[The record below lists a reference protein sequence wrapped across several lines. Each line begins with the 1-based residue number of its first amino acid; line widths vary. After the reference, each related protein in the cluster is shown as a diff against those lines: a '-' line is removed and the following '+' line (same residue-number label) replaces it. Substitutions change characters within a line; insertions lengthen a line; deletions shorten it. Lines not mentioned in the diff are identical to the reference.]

1 MKRFLIALN
10 LVIWSVVAV
19 EASANQ
25 IDNKPHS
32 SKLYLF
38 STKNMGNN
46 TIRATYG
53 VEWKD
58 GTMTYTNIE
67 LVCGELKARDI
78 GYSDDGTGTVWK
90 DRSKELYNGKTHYE
104 LVGKGNEGSLQ
115 YNVYRAVC
123 KNIQARPSS
132 SVVTVEKKDVI
143 VKGIYIGM
151 TQSEYRSIISA
162 EAEKEKQDCLNR
174 LKSSNSYLPESYC
187 DSPSYSN
194 KITIGNVPVRLS
206 PTFDDQNK
214 LREVWGSM
222 AHGSYG
228 FVKAALISKFNMN
241 CLSGVKRNAFNASF
255 NSETCVYKS
264 NTVRL
269 KIEDRWS
276 KIDDAYFEIK
286 DTSYVDSREKKEVE
300 KILKDV

>member
-1 MKRFLIALN
+1 MKQFLIALMM
-10 LVIWSVVAV
+10 VAGIAQA
-19 EASANQ
+19 EQ

-32 SKLYLF
+32 SKLHLF
-38 STKNMGNN
+38 SIKDMGANTK
-46 TIRATYG
+46 RATYG

-67 LVCGELKARDI
+67 LVCGENKAREI
-78 GYSDDGTGTVWK
+78 GYSDDGKGAVWK
-90 DRSKELYNGKTHYE
+90 DRSNETYYGKKYFD
-104 LVGKGNEGSLQ
+104 LVGSGNEGSIK

-123 KNIQARPSS
+123 KTTVQAQPAPK
-132 SVVTVEKKDVI
+132 VKPVEKKELM

-162 EAEKEKQDCLNR
+162 GVEKEKQDCLNEIR
-174 LKSSNSYLPESYC
+174 TSKSTLPESYC
-187 DSPSYSN
+187 DRPSYRD
-194 KITIGNVPVRLS
+194 KITIGNVPVSLY

-222 AHGSYG
+222 AHVSYG

-241 CLSGVKRNAFNASF
+241 CLSGVKQNAFNASF
-255 NSETCVYKS
+255 RSETCVYKS

-269 KIEDRWS
+269 RIEDRWS

-286 DTSYVDSREKKEVE
+286 DTSYVNPREKKEVE
-300 KILKDV
+300 KVVKDV

>member
-123 KNIQARPSS
+123 KTTVAQ
-132 SVVTVEKKDVI
+132 VVKTPTV
-143 VKGIYIGM
+143 M
-151 TQSEYRSIISA
+151 Q
-162 EAEKEKQDCLNR
+162 
-174 LKSSNSYLPESYC
+174 
-187 DSPSYSN
+187 
-194 KITIGNVPVRLS
+194 S
-206 PTFDDQNK
+206 PT
-214 LREVWGSM
+214 V
-222 AHGSYG
+222 
-228 FVKAALISKFNMN
+228 VP
-241 CLSGVKRNAFNASF
+241 
-255 NSETCVYKS
+255 
-264 NTVRL
+264 
-269 KIEDRWS
+269 
-276 KIDDAYFEIK
+276 
-286 DTSYVDSREKKEVE
+286 E
-300 KILKDV
+300 KILTIVEPEMCVGYNNEIESHLKRIAMTEAEGWMDNSAPRATMREQKITGYKTDIQTTLNLMSAQKCKLPKATPSAAKYREIALACHLKNMTAKNQEERCDGI